1 MKVNYLGSEFEVLNP
16 GTILVN
22 KYNNKEYVI
31 NGCDKQYKKYILEND
46 GKEYWVSRTDV
57 AESNNLYPKLATF
70 IIK

>member
-22 KYNNKEYVI
+22 KYNNKEYI
-31 NGCDKQYKKYILEND
+31 IKGCDEQYRKYILEND
-46 GKEYWVSRTDV
+46 GKEYWTSRTDV
-57 AESNNLYPKLATF
+57 AEPDNAYPKFATF

>member
-57 AESNNLYPKLATF
+57 AESNNFYPKLATF